1 MTPPVRNTSKKL
13 KEFLSKYFAPEHLNP
28 ELKQTLLMQ
37 LAYSIQAF
45 PAGYWEQF
53 ELIDR
58 LVKILIT
65 KKFLMS
71 SWRKEKIYLEM
82 HY

>member
-13 KEFLSKYFAPEHLNP
+13 KEFLSKYFAPEYLNP

-45 PAGYWEQF
+45 PAGYWAQF

-65 KKFLMS
+65 KM
-71 SWRKEKIYLEM
+71 
-82 HY
+82 